1 MGGVQTLLSLAALMF
16 FSLTAM
22 RFNAAVLNN
31 SSLEMEHKVIL
42 TAISLAD
49 DMLEEIKVRA
59 FDQNTVQLPTTSPM
73 NLTTPT
79 NLGPETGEIYP
90 NFNDIDDYHGYSRL
104 ISAPHAEDYYVSV
117 NVVYIDGDDPTKV
130 SNIQTFYK
138 RATISVSSPYMR
150 NEIQLSFI
158 FTLK

>member
-16 FSLTAM
+16 FSLTAL

-59 FDQNTVQLPTTSPM
+59 FDQNTVQFPTTSPL
-73 NLTTPT
+73 NLTPAA
-79 NLGPETGEIYP
+79 NFGPDAGEVYP

-117 NVVYIDGDDPTKV
+117 SVVYVDGSDPSKV
-130 SNIQTFYK
+130 SNTQTFYK
-138 RATISVSSPYMR
+138 RATINVSSPYMR
-150 NEIQLSFI
+150 NDIQLSFI